1 MNKSSQV
8 GEVRLRCLQALQP
21 LYECEELKGKLE
33 LFTSKFKDRIV
44 SMTLDKETE
53 VAVHAVKLVIAI
65 LKYVTHQEKKMCL
78 LSHQSIYKDIFTSCN
93 FLF

>member
-1 MNKSSQV
+1 MCVCVGGQV

-44 SMTLDKETE
+44 AMSLDKETD
-53 VAVHAVKLVIAI
+53 VAVHAVRLVIAI
-65 LKYVTHQEKKMCL
+65 LKSAPCFVPFVSVIKIASSQTQRFVCI
-78 LSHQSIYKDIFTSCN
+78 S
-93 FLF
+93 